1 VIVEVG
7 DSSVPVRFFGW
18 VDQGV
23 TNFGRA
29 RSEAIRLVKEA
40 IEAAGIELPEPTYRV
55 RTETYQPTPQ
65 RRLATVPDIQLRSD
79 ISLKDDPIIEQIDR
93 EREALDDE
101 GDLLDTSAPR
111 E

>member
-1 VIVEVG
+1 M
-7 DSSVPVRFFGW
+7 PVRFFGW

-23 TNFGRA
+23 TNFGSA

-55 RTETYQPTPQ
+55 RTETYQPTPKK
-65 RRLATVPDIQLRSD
+65 RPATAPDLRLRSD
-79 ISLKDDPIIEQIDR
+79 ISLQEDPIIEQIDR

-101 GDLLDTSAPR
+101 GDLLDTNAPR